1 MKNAIFKGISL
12 LFTISFFISIS
23 LAAPAEPTSVSAID
37 VSGDNGGNI
46 SITWTKSTDDGAGG
60 NNVSY
65 YEILRSTVS
74 SSGPF
79 SLIFTRPNGSV
90 SYTDNTTSDG
100 TPYWYKVN
108 ASDGTNSSSSSVV
121 GPVQSKEN
129 IPPIISSVT
138 NGTVNDSTAVI
149 TWTTDEAST
158 SRVDYDTNP
167 SVPYDFTEEETA
179 YVTSHSITLSG
190 LNANT
195 TYYYV
200 VKSTDSAGNPNT
212 SAEFNFTTSVD
223 ITKPNV
229 TSTNPSNGAS
239 NAPLNTNITATFSE
253 DMNVSTINNF
263 SFTLTGATAISGT
276 VSYNVGTK
284 TATFNPYAN
293 LNYSTTYTA
302 TVTTAV
308 TDLIGNAMNSNKVWT
323 FTTLGNQAP
332 TASLDSVSPPDG
344 VTPVTF
350 NFSVRFTDAENESL
364 SNVKVYIE
372 GVDYA
377 MNQVD
382 AGDLTTSDGKDYKL
396 TITNSVVGTHDYYF
410 KATDSYGNTG
420 QSSTKNFEVFS
431 ATYYSGDRIWSDG
444 MSRTYVWNPQSFSG
458 FYYDLDTNVGS
469 ETLTIEDI
477 DRSLN
482 KGTIIYKTSPIP
494 IKFEYGNWGTYDV
507 IGFMAD
513 RYFAGYHA
521 NSFASSSDNLLDKRK
536 LSKVLTDNDK
546 SYNVRTGSSLK
557 LEEGYEFRISE
568 MSTSGSAVM
577 VGLFKDGGKV
587 KEDIVSEGD
596 TFSYEKD
603 LGSAKNIPIIAI
615 YIDTVFAGMETST
628 VIVEGIFQI
637 SEKYI
642 TVDTGNE
649 FGEMEVT
656 SVSSTGI
663 TMKNEGSVS
672 LSEGDDFNL
681 MGKINIIVADDS
693 NTLRFAPYV
702 DISEPGT
709 YELRGTVTEE
719 TSFDWTPFNFEALLY
734 DIDTG
739 EGDEI
744 LHVERSSP
752 TSRTVAVNKL
762 TYTVSP
768 IKKSFEHSSDGWKNF
783 QSIGFMGNTY
793 FAGYLKESS
802 FLTTDRSLIEEGKLS
817 KILMDEDKRYTL
829 HIGNSLP
836 LQEGY
841 SVRIDEISRSGEAL
855 MFTILKNGEEIDT
868 DISSGDDTYVY
879 EVKVGDTDIPIFIFH
894 IDQVFRGMETNS
906 VFIDGVFQISEKF
919 TTIEKG
925 DSYGIMEVTSTTSSS
940 IVMKNKDDSISL
952 GEGDTISIM
961 GDIKIKVADDS
972 TVRFYPF
979 KEIVVEE
986 PLYLELDIPNNV
998 YQNEELTIKVTS
1010 DGDNIKGATIKFGD
1024 TSIGTTDSSGELS
1037 YTPTEPGT
1045 FTITASKEGYESD
1058 DDKIEVLYQP
1068 KVLLVSTPLVSDKGE
1083 SIVISVTSEGVGV
1096 KDASVKFGSNNL
1108 GTTPAS
1114 GNITYTPDEVGTFT
1128 ISASRSGYQ
1137 DATKDI
1143 DITDPGAKL
1152 VFSNLTIIPRI
1163 VEPGENVN
1171 ITVEAANFG
1180 TLREAQTMYLK
1191 VNGDV
1196 VISQDLVL
1204 GPGEIVTIHFNMNRS
1219 KAGTYLV
1226 EVDGRS
1232 NTFRVKGLQ
1241 LGSTSLFVGG
1251 IIALLSTAAIVYSI
1265 SQGTLTVDILS
1276 AKVQAFEKM
1285 LRQLVE
1291 K

>member
-1 MKNAIFKGISL
+1 MKNTIFKGIVL
-12 LFTISFFISIS
+12 LFAVSFCISIS

-37 VSGDNGGNI
+37 VPGDNGGNI
-46 SITWTKSTDDGAGG
+46 SITWTKSTDDGEEG

-65 YEILRSTVS
+65 YEILRSNVS

-79 SLIFTRPNGSV
+79 SLIFTRPNESV

-100 TPYWYKVN
+100 TLYWYKVN

-253 DMNVSTINNF
+253 DMNVSTINNV
-263 SFTLTGATAISGT
+263 SFTLTGATAVLGT
-276 VSYNVGTK
+276 VSYNAGTR
-284 TATFNPYAN
+284 TATFNPDSN
-293 LNYSTTYTA
+293 LNYNTTYTA
-302 TVTTAV
+302 TITTAV
-308 TDLIGNAMNSNKVWT
+308 TDVIGNAMNANTDWT
-323 FTTLGNQAP
+323 FTTVANQAP
-332 TASLDSVSPPDG
+332 TASSNSVSPPDG

-350 NFSVRFTDAENESL
+350 NFSIIFTDAENESL
-364 SNVKVYIE
+364 TVEFYLDDSLQGNANE
-372 GVDYA
+372 ADP
-377 MNQVD
+377 
-382 AGDLTTSDGKDYKL
+382 GDQITLDGKKYYYTK
-396 TITNSVVGTHDYYF
+396 TISGVGTHDYYF
-410 KATDSYGNTG
+410 EATDSNGNHT
-420 QSSTKNFEVFS
+420 QSSGTVEVFS

-482 KGTIIYKTSPIP
+482 KGDIIYKTSPIP

-513 RYFAGYHA
+513 RYFAGYTGS
-521 NSFASSSDNLLDKRK
+521 SFASSSDNLLDKRK

-546 SYNVRTGSSLK
+546 SYNVRTGSALK
-557 LEEGYEFRISE
+557 LGEGYEFRISE
-568 MSTSGSAVM
+568 MSASGSAVM

-596 TFSYEKD
+596 TFVYKKD
-603 LGSAKNIPIIAI
+603 LGSSKNIPILAMN
-615 YIDTVFAGMETST
+615 IDTVFAGMETST

-672 LSEGDDFNL
+672 LSAGDDFNL
-681 MGKINIIVADDS
+681 MGKINIRVADS

-702 DISEPGT
+702 EMSEPGT
-709 YELRGTVTEE
+709 YELRGTVTNK
-719 TSFDWTPFNFEALLY
+719 TDFTWTPFNFEALLY

-739 EGDEI
+739 FGDENLNI
-744 LHVERSSP
+744 VRSG
-752 TSRTVAVNKL
+752 RTVAESKL
-762 TYTVSP
+762 TYTTNP
-768 IKKSFEHSSDGWKNF
+768 IDMNFEHSGDGWNKY
-783 QSIGFMGNTY
+783 QSIGFMGDTY
-793 FAGYLKESS
+793 FAGYKKTGATFLSS
-802 FLTTDRSLIEEGKLS
+802 DRSLIEEGRLA
-817 KILMDEDKRYTL
+817 KILIDEDKRYTL

-879 EVKVGDTDIPIFIFH
+879 EVEVGDTDIPIFIFH

-961 GDIKIKVADDS
+961 GDIKIKVADNS
-972 TVRFYPF
+972 SAVRFYPF
-979 KEIVVEE
+979 KEIIVEE
-986 PLYLELDIPNNV
+986 PLYLKLDIPKNV

-1010 DGDNIKGATIKFGD
+1010 DGDNIKGAAIKFGD

-1068 KVLLVSTPLVSDKGE
+1068 KVLSVSAPLVSDKGE

-1096 KDASVKFGSNNL
+1096 KDASVKFGSKNL

-1128 ISASRSGYQ
+1128 ISASKSGYQ

-1152 VFSNLTIIPRI
+1152 VFSNLTIKPRL